1 MNAPSPFNSPGHGAL
16 SILYF
21 GPVSGTCLDRANA
34 LRRLGHRVEHMDLR
48 QLLPKT
54 PWVDRVTWRLGGN
67 LLSPWLMGGLSSKL
81 AGCQFDV
88 SI

>member
-1 MNAPSPFNSPGHGAL
+1 MTNAL

-21 GPVSGTCLDRANA
+21 GPISGTCLDRANA

-48 QLLPKT
+48 LLLPRT

-67 LLSPWLMGGLSSKL
+67 LLTPWLLPQLTVKL
-81 AGCQFDV
+81 VGHH
-88 SI
+88 